1 MSIVIGQKLTNY
13 IAQYIVES
21 WRGFCTL
28 SSTQQTFRRPLG
40 DFQRVFRHCRKW
52 HSFNSPLI
60 HLPQCTAFAPQNF
73 AWALFSIP
81 LGTAVIPR
89 RNEKQRQCRLNI
101 SRICTPAVGRYM
113 NVFVSTLRQ
122 CKKSIRELKQ
132 WTFLRSWTSGR
143 LRLVWIKCSVCG
155 TKSED

>member
-1 MSIVIGQKLTNY
+1 MSCSWSQNIKQGNQIDMSIVIGQKLTNY

-28 SSTQQTFRRPLG
+28 LSTQQTFRGPLG
-40 DFQRVFRHCRKW
+40 DFQRVFRHCQKW

-81 LGTAVIPR
+81 LGMAVIPR

-101 SRICTPAVGRYM
+101 SRFLYSGGWQVHECICKYVAAV
-113 NVFVSTLRQ
+113 Q
-122 CKKSIRELKQ
+122 KIH
-132 WTFLRSWTSGR
+132 
-143 LRLVWIKCSVCG
+143 
-155 TKSED
+155 